1 MIDKSY
7 LENLVFR
14 LNHEIEAGHRV
25 GNELTEPCSKFSVE
39 TISKTLKFFLSGIKK
54 TKGIERNLIA
64 KKFLEK
70 IFYSPETIK
79 LRLIL
84 PQSGG
89 EAAANASPAQL
100 SAGRGERTSSS
111 GNFEFVS
118 YDFAARP
125 GIEPRFTASKAAVL
139 PLDDLAIE

>member
-1 MIDKSY
+1 MIQFYLLYQNGASVWLVQFHYTKDLKKRKNKS
-7 LENLVFR
+7 
-14 LNHEIEAGHRV
+14 
-25 GNELTEPCSKFSVE
+25 
-39 TISKTLKFFLSGIKK
+39 
-54 TKGIERNLIA
+54 
-64 KKFLEK
+64 
-70 IFYSPETIK
+70 SPETIK

-118 YDFAARP
+118 YDFA
-125 GIEPRFTASKAAVL
+125 GELKHLQTFEIIL
-139 PLDDLAIE
+139 PNLIHKCKKRNLS